1 MTLNEIKAAVEKG
14 FEVFWRIPEYKI
26 VKDNLGQWLIVCA
39 LNNSVIGLTWSD
51 GVTLNGDPDDF
62 YIKRPDVKVDIE
74 EIVRKAEEEM
84 FGHLTDTSQTVYNA
98 EDLAMFELV
107 AIRYC
112 QKKGY
117 TN

>member
-26 VKDNLGQWLIVCA
+26 VKDELGQWLIVCT

-51 GVTLNGDPDDF
+51 GVTLNGEPDDF
-62 YIKRPDVKVDIE
+62 HIKGLYVPIDIE
-74 EIVRKAEEEM
+74 TVVREAELEM
-84 FGHLTDTSQTVYNA
+84 FGHFTDTSKSVYNS
-98 EDLAMFELV
+98 EELAMYELV

-112 QKKGY
+112 QKMGY
-117 TN
+117 TR